1 MNVNLNSSL
10 YVRPNNVSKEK
21 GIALKKEGSFSDVIT
36 ASLKGTKTDQ
46 YTGALSSAK
55 TGERPGLKDEDYKYL
70 SRTWNP
76 NKMYQDDFDQL
87 LDYLQDKGI
96 ITEGDKEIVGY
107 KDRMRVNLDST
118 YSPLEPVNDF
128 EDGNLLAYTRYQ
140 GSVIVDS
147 NATEGKYKANLFKTI
162 TGVLEEMLIRR
173 GQN

>member
-10 YVRPNNVSKEK
+10 YVQPNNVSKEK
-21 GIALKKEGSFSDVIT
+21 GVAIKKEGSFSDVIA
-36 ASLKGTKTDQ
+36 ASFKGTKTDQ

-55 TGERPGLKDEDYKYL
+55 TGGRPGLKDEDYKYL

-96 ITEGDKEIVGY
+96 ITEDDKEIVGY
-107 KDRMRVNLDST
+107 KGRMRVNLDST
-118 YSPLEPVNDF
+118 YSPLEQVNDF